1 MMHISRFKYDNSTDR
16 IKRYQMLLLHWS
28 RNIMNIYTI
37 KKNENEIEKNKKI
50 KMNSKREF
58 FYEIKVRFQDG
69 IFNVFYF
76 NLSSLHEFVLNLFMK
91 IGVQAILLLFDV
103 KLGKVI

>member
-1 MMHISRFKYDNSTDR
+1 
-16 IKRYQMLLLHWS
+16 
-28 RNIMNIYTI
+28 MNIYTI
-37 KKNENEIEKNKKI
+37 KKNENEIVKNKKI
-50 KMNSKREF
+50 KMNIKKEV

-76 NLSSLHEFVLNLFMK
+76 DLSSLHEFVLNLFTK